1 MNVLNDNKKFYI
13 KENDKILAYISYE
26 IIVEGGLT
34 RIMALY
40 KDKDMSQ
47 IGPIRSSRHYFLDYA
62 LESDAIYSHFGWS
75 PYAENDIKSLG
86 VNNINGIYD
95 SCFTREK
102 LNIDYEH
109 TAFTNLKKV
118 KKVAQSK
125 GYRTT
130 SDVKTLLNY
139 SIDEINLNSSD
150 DSKTANEVDIKYSTT
165 MTTSYKYNE
174 NDKLYY
180 RSVNGKDHT
189 DYVTKK
195 VYTAKNIIITYVE
208 NDDMND
214 EKGRQNL
221 NNIGTGNGYY
231 ITNGYAIPIT
241 WTKTTRKSQTVYKT
255 MDGKELNVNDGNTY
269 IQIAPLNSATI
280 S

>member
-1 MNVLNDNKKFYI
+1 M
-13 KENDKILAYISYE
+13 
-26 IIVEGGLT
+26 
-34 RIMALY
+34 MAIF
-40 KDKDMSQ
+40 KDKDTARVGS
-47 IGPIRSSRHYFLDYA
+47 IRSARHYYLDYA
-62 LESDAIYSHFGWS
+62 LENDAIFVHFGWS
-75 PYAENDIKSLG
+75 PQAKSDMVTLG
-86 VNNINGIYD
+86 VNNINGLYD

-195 VYTAKNIIITYVE
+195 VYTTKNIIITYVE

-255 MDGKELNVNDGNTY
+255 MNGKELNVNDGNTY